1 MASVHTEPAL
11 KKVPGRNSLANK
23 AWLVLE
29 KKHNILEKINN
40 NGSFVISSKEI
51 DTVRE
56 ARLMAKFDHYSSQPE
71 FFRSNNIQILPIKNG
86 MYVLGRFN
94 LFHGIEPFDGIQI
107 KRNSASL
114 SSLSLNE
121 VTSESS
127 AIHLALHSGVFSDFL
142 KEKKIVETDS
152 GKHITKNFDFNITT
166 DRGDLTMNIN
176 KTQIEVD
183 TVLES
188 KKSITIIEAKAG
200 ACKDFNVRQL
210 YYPYRY
216 YLDNRTNVKKNVR
229 CVFFCY
235 DRKNHVVALHEY
247 CFRDKLNPDSI
258 ELVKQQEY
266 QLI

>member
-1 MASVHTEPAL
+1 MASVHTEPAP
-11 KKVPGRNSLANK
+11 KKIPGRDSLNNK
-23 AWLVLE
+23 AWLVLNE
-29 KKHNILEKINN
+29 KHNILENIDK
-40 NGSFVISSKEI
+40 NGSFTISSKEI

-56 ARLMAKFDHYSSQPE
+56 ARLMAKFDHFSSQPE
-71 FFRSNNIQILPIKNG
+71 FLRSNSIQILPIENG
-86 MYVLGRFN
+86 LYVLGRFN
-94 LFHGIEPFDGIQI
+94 LFHNIEPFTGTSI
-107 KRNSASL
+107 KKNAASL
-114 SSLSLNE
+114 CSLSLEE

-142 KEKKIVETDS
+142 KEKRIMETDS
-152 GKHITKNFDFNITT
+152 GKHITKNFDFKIRTG
-166 DRGDLTMNIN
+166 RGDLAMNIN

-200 ACKDFNVRQL
+200 TCKDFNVRQL

-229 CVFFCY
+229 CVFFRY
-235 DRKNHVVALHEY
+235 EKKKHIVALYEY
-247 CFRDKLNPDSI
+247 CFRDKNNPDSI